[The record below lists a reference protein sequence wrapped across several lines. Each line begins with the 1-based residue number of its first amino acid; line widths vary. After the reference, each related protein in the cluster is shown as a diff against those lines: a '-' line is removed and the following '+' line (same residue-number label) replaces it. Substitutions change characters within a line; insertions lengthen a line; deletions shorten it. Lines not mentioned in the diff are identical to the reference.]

1 MKKLKRARKRFKGFT
16 VGMDIHKKFIEYV
29 ILDRRGNEVAKG
41 RMGARWEEMERLV
54 DGWLEKGA
62 VQVGFEASGSCYWVF
77 DRLVEKLGREKV
89 VVAHAGRVKV
99 IAESGEKNDENDA
112 WWLAYLQ
119 WDRRLPQAYLPEGV
133 LRELRI
139 AGREYRYVTEQ
150 RADLLRRLRSL
161 MMQRGVR
168 LPKEWWTSKVKRKV
182 VREEIVKLGG
192 TLRRAVQRVHRQIR
206 VLGKDRTYWEKVME
220 RLSKELPD
228 VKVIQEGMP
237 GLKKITATIAYGE
250 LGDPRR
256 FRSEK
261 AYAKATGLT
270 PQNRSSGGKK
280 QKGRITKE
288 GSIHARWAFTRA
300 VVACLKCKKGA
311 GLVMGDW
318 VRHRMRNKPK
328 KMVLVAAARKLA
340 EGVWRLFQY
349 GEVFDLKR
357 AFPGPRRRAA

>member
-1 MKKLKRARKRFKGFT
+1 M
-16 VGMDIHKKFIEYV
+16 
-29 ILDRRGNEVAKG
+29 
-41 RMGARWEEMERLV
+41 
-54 DGWLEKGA
+54 
-62 VQVGFEASGSCYWVF
+62 
-77 DRLVEKLGREKV
+77 VEKLRREKV
-89 VVAHAGRVKV
+89 VVAHAGKVKV
-99 IAESGEKNDENDA
+99 IAESGEKSDENDA

-119 WDRRLPQAYLPEGV
+119 WDRRLPRAYLPEGK

-150 RADLLRRLRSL
+150 RADLLRRIRSL

-168 LPKEWWTSKVKRKV
+168 LPKQWWTSKVKQKV
-182 VREEIVKLGG
+182 VRGEILKLRG
-192 TLRRAVQRVHRQIR
+192 TLRRAVQKLRRQILS
-206 VLGKDRTYWEKVME
+206 LGKDRRYWEKVMKH
-220 RLSKELPD
+220 LTKELPD
-228 VKVIQEGMP
+228 VEVIQEGMP
-237 GLKKITATIAYGE
+237 GLKEITAAIAYGE

-256 FRSEK
+256 FRSAK

-280 QKGRITKE
+280 QRGRITKE
-288 GSIHARWAFTRA
+288 GSLHARWAFTRA
-300 VVACLKCKKGA
+300 VVACLRSKKGA
-311 GLVMGDW
+311 GVVLGDW

-357 AFPGPRRRAA
+357 AFPRPRRRTA